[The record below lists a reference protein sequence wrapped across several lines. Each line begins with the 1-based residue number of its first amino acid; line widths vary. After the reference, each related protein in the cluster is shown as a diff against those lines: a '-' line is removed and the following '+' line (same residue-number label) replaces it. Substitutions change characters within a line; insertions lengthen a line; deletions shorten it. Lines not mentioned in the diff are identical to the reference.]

1 MNAIYFE
8 CAHTTVRLPFTVI
21 VPVNVT
27 GPAKNALS
35 VDATVVVAV
44 IVCKFS

>member
-1 MNAIYFE
+1 M
-8 CAHTTVRLPFTVI
+8 
-21 VPVNVT
+21 VPVKVT

-44 IVCKFS
+44 IVCKFSKTPLKDVIILG